1 MEKAFPQ
8 ILDAAFELEQV
19 SSASVDAELA
29 SLQLV
34 LTGGGGMGDTIL

>member
-8 ILDAAFELEQV
+8 ILEATFELEQIP
-19 SSASVDAELA
+19 SAAGDAELA

-34 LTGGGGMGDTIL
+34 LTGGGMGDTIL